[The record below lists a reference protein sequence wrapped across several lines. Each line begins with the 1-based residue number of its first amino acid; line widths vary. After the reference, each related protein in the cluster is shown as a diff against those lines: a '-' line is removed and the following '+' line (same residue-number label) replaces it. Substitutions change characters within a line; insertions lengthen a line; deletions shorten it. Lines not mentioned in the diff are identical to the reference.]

1 MEVIAFVGP
10 SGTGKSHRALV
21 VAHENGAECIIDD
34 GILIHN
40 NRIVAGFS
48 AKKEESRL
56 KAVRRAIFQDP
67 EQVRSVKEQLDIIK
81 PKKIL
86 ILGTSENMV
95 GKISS
100 ALDIGKPERYIHIE
114 DIASSREIEKAQNAR
129 LKEGKHII
137 PVPTMELKP
146 HFKGYLIDPIKSIL
160 RRTRSTKTNGAAPQD
175 FEKSVVRPVFS
186 YYGRLTFS
194 DQVIEAL
201 IKNSLSKVPDMAECD
216 DIKIKK
222 TSKGT
227 NALMLDMGVSIY
239 RGRPVK
245 QIMNDMHKA
254 ISNEI
259 EYITGMSVERL
270 SIVVDNVV
278 NPK

>member
-1 MEVIAFVGP
+1 
-10 SGTGKSHRALV
+10 
-21 VAHENGAECIIDD
+21 
-34 GILIHN
+34 
-40 NRIVAGFS
+40 
-48 AKKEESRL
+48 
-56 KAVRRAIFQDP
+56 
-67 EQVRSVKEQLDIIK
+67 
-81 PKKIL
+81 
-86 ILGTSENMV
+86 MV

>member
-21 VAHENGAECIIDD
+21 VAHENSAECIIDD

-81 PKKIL
+81 PKRIL

-95 GKISS
+95 GKIST
-100 ALDIGKPERYIHIE
+100 ALGIGKPARYIHIE
-114 DIASSREIEKAQNAR
+114 DIASSKEIEKAQSAR

-160 RRTRSTKTNGAAPQD
+160 RRTRSTKSTGAPED

-201 IKNSLSKVPDMAECD
+201 IKNSLSKVPGMAECD

-222 TSKGT
+222 
-227 NALMLDMGVSIY
+227 NL
-239 RGRPVK
+239 
-245 QIMNDMHKA
+245 
-254 ISNEI
+254 
-259 EYITGMSVERL
+259 
-270 SIVVDNVV
+270 
-278 NPK
+278 